1 MELQNTM
8 TDAINMILNHILPN
22 TPTEKLTMP
31 LDVLGIVITALYLAG
46 TMESLNIC
54 LKVGIGIVT
63 LATVSFS
70 LFIKIIKFREERQ
83 NQRNGKNS

>member
-1 MELQNTM
+1 ML
-8 TDAINMILNHILPN
+8 INHILPN

-31 LDVLGIVITALYLAG
+31 FDMLGIVITVLYLAG
-46 TMESLNIC
+46 TMETLNIV

-83 NQRNGKNS
+83 NQQNGKNSQL